1 MLPFFRKIRKQFAD
15 DNKPIKY
22 MRYAIGEIV
31 LVVIGILIA
40 LQINMWNEE
49 RKSRHVEFVTLT
61 ELKKNIE
68 ADLTELENASTQI
81 NKRLESIKIILKT
94 ISNNNSY
101 HDSLNAHFGLAIIYD
116 EMSFHTGAY
125 ESLKSSG
132 IQLINDELLRFEIG
146 NYYDFFV
153 KDMEG
158 GFREIRDDF
167 YNYMLS
173 YLRHDFKYYHSDSR
187 MAEPRDF
194 ESLKQNET
202 FIVSLG
208 VFQDVNAM
216 NLRTMQKTLDASI
229 KLLEMINVRLEKIKE

>member
-1 MLPFFRKIRKQFAD
+1 
-15 DNKPIKY
+15 

-49 RKSRHVEFVTLT
+49 RKSRHMEFVTLT

-68 ADLTELENASTQI
+68 ADLTELEDMSTQI
-81 NKRLESIKIILKT
+81 NKRLESIKIILKS

-158 GFREIRDDF
+158 GFKEIRDDF

-173 YLRHDFKYYHSDSR
+173 YLRHDFKYYHSDSQ

-194 ESLKQNET
+194 ETLKLNET

-216 NLRTMQKTLDASI
+216 NQRTLQKTLDASNI
-229 KLLEMINVRLEKIKE
+229 LLEMINVRLEKITE